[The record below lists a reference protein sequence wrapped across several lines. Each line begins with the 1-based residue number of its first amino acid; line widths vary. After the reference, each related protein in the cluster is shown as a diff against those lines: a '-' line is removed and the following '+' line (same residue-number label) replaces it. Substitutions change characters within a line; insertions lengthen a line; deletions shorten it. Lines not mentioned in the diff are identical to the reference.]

1 MLFDIYDL
9 EGYIYIHM
17 KHGKHMSNIDMVKAM
32 QAGERPFLQV
42 GYTGDVDKYII
53 RKVGETW
60 TDSQGKNWIQKE
72 SGPQTITPIMDMIR
86 EQCNDKCSDCGC
98 EIRWGSKLD
107 RKMYNKT
114 HKCFDCLVKE
124 ETMLRIRGQ
133 YKLYEKRKLLE
144 NERSWLMDI
153 KVKLQE
159 AKKYTEEHKVLTY
172 VNSNGLVEE
181 WENTA
186 RDDVLRDIKKDY
198 IACLKEIK
206 RVEKE
211 LKEVE
216 KQVAEA
222 VK

>member
-1 MLFDIYDL
+1 MKRLKNKSNL
-9 EGYIYIHM
+9 ETIKNYL
-17 KHGKHMSNIDMVKAM
+17 D
-32 QAGERPFLQV
+32 GERPFLQV
-42 GYTGDVDKYII
+42 GYTGDVNKYII

-60 TDSQGKNWIQKE
+60 TDAQGKTWIEKE
-72 SGPQTITPIMDMIR
+72 TGPQTVTPLMDMIR
-86 EQCNDKCSDCGC
+86 EEIGIDKCTECGL
-98 EIRWGSKLD
+98 EIRWGKKLD

-133 YKLYEKRKLLE
+133 YPLYEKRKMLE
-144 NERSWLMDI
+144 NERSWLLDI
-153 KVKLQE
+153 KVKLEE

-186 RDDVLRDIKKDY
+186 RDDVLKDIKKDFVK
-198 IACLKEIK
+198 CLKEIK
-206 RVEKE
+206 RVEAA

-216 KQVAEA
+216 AEVEAA